1 MSDFLRE
8 QLRLQTPWTGRFIKE
23 NGDAFNIADALVG
36 ISGSVEDVPANLFA
50 AGNRIT
56 TRITTPSGLP
66 VLSIRPTQSF
76 TPAISTTITPFESN
90 IFADGNCFYEIIKN
104 GTLTGASFNAV
115 DGNSVVESDVSATA
129 IAGGTVISSGYV
141 TTLGG
146 TTKILSSYSAFGRLD
161 LSDNDIL
168 TIVVTSFVGNIST
181 SASLQWREQV

>member
-1 MSDFLRE
+1 M
-8 QLRLQTPWTGRFIKE
+8 
-23 NGDAFNIADALVG
+23 
-36 ISGSVEDVPANLFA
+36 
-50 AGNRIT
+50 
-56 TRITTPSGLP
+56 
-66 VLSIRPTQSF
+66 
-76 TPAISTTITPFESN
+76 
-90 IFADGNCFYEIIKN
+90 
-104 GTLTGASFNAV
+104 GASFNAV